1 MEGDNGNG
9 IPYYCINR
17 RNDCSTNGAVALKS
31 LAFTSIRKRER
42 KHKGGERMGD
52 KDDWIEIQNKK
63 ITHLLWIIFVS
74 MITSIIT
81 TLLYTA

>member
-1 MEGDNGNG
+1 
-9 IPYYCINR
+9 
-17 RNDCSTNGAVALKS
+17 
-31 LAFTSIRKRER
+31 
-42 KHKGGERMGD
+42 MGD